1 MIHTG
6 KDNLLFPGIL
16 KLFIVVLLMLGMFG
30 IVYLRS
36 SVMKIEYTIGELE
49 KTKMN
54 YLKERK
60 MLIAEKT
67 SLLSYEKIEAS
78 LNSNQEF
85 ILPDRI
91 MVIHVKKEER
101 GSPYK
106 TAVVEK
112 NHMTEE

>member
-16 KLFIVVLLMLGMFG
+16 KLFIVVLLILGMFG

-36 SVMKIEYTIGELE
+36 GVMKIEYTIGELE

-67 SLLSYEKIEAS
+67 SLLSFEKIEAS
-78 LNSNQEF
+78 LNSNQDF

-91 MVIHVKKEER
+91 MVIHVEKQE
-101 GSPYK
+101 GASPYK
-106 TAVVEK
+106 TATVENK
-112 NHMTEE
+112 HIAEK

>member
-1 MIHTG
+1 MIHIG
-6 KDNLLFPGIL
+6 KDKFLFPGIL
-16 KLFIVVLLMLGMFG
+16 KLFIVVLLMFGMFG

-36 SVMKIEYTIGELE
+36 GVMKIEYTIGALE

-67 SLLSYEKIEAS
+67 SLLSFEKIEAS
-78 LNSNQEF
+78 LNSKQDF

-106 TAVVEK
+106 TVTVEK
-112 NHMTEE
+112 KYMTGE